1 MRKKRVIQQALIRH
15 FEGRLVPVTR
25 CAGRNGLARLFDDLW
40 SETVTPG
47 LSNFGNLDL
56 YEDGGSIHV
65 DVELPG
71 CQRDDIELSLE
82 DGAIH
87 LQAQRKE
94 ERESK
99 DANYYVRERVSG
111 QWSRSVQL
119 PEPVNEDNINATFKD
134 GILRIVLEKQQKNE
148 PHKIKIS

>member
-1 MRKKRVIQQALIRH
+1 MLPIIGH
-15 FEGRLVPVTR
+15 FERRLVPLTR
-25 CAGRNGLARLFDDLW
+25 RPGRNGLARLFDDLW
-40 SETVTPG
+40 SETVTSS

-56 YEDGGSIHV
+56 YEDSGSIHL

-71 CQRDDIELSLE
+71 CQRDAIELNLE

-87 LQAQRKE
+87 LQAKRKE
-94 ERESK
+94 EKESK
-99 DANYYVRERVSG
+99 DANYYVRERIQG
-111 QWSRSVQL
+111 QWARSIQL
-119 PEPVNEDNINATFKD
+119 PEPVNEDNIDATFKD

>member
-1 MRKKRVIQQALIRH
+1 MLPIIRH
-15 FEGRLVPVTR
+15 FERRLVPPTPR
-25 CAGRNGLARLFDDLW
+25 CGRNGLARLFDDLW
-40 SETVTPG
+40 SETVTSS

-56 YEDGGSIHV
+56 YEDSGSIHL

-71 CQRDDIELSLE
+71 CRRDDIELSLE

-94 ERESK
+94 EKENR
-99 DANYYVRERVSG
+99 DANYYVRERTGG
-111 QWSRSVQL
+111 QWSRSIQL
-119 PEPVNEDNINATFKD
+119 PEPVNEDHIDATFKD
-134 GILRIVLEKQQKNE
+134 GILRIALEKQQKNE

>member
-1 MRKKRVIQQALIRH
+1 MLPVIRH

-40 SETVTPG
+40 LETVTPG

-56 YEDGGSIHV
+56 YEDGGSIHL

-94 ERESK
+94 EKESK
-99 DANYYVRERVSG
+99 DANYYVRERIRG
-111 QWSRSVQL
+111 QWSRSIQL
-119 PEPVNEDNINATFKD
+119 PEPVNKDNIDATFKD

>member
-1 MRKKRVIQQALIRH
+1 
-15 FEGRLVPVTR
+15 
-25 CAGRNGLARLFDDLW
+25 LARLFDDLW
-40 SETVTPG
+40 SETVISDS
-47 LSNFGNLDL
+47 SNFGNLDL
-56 YEDGGSIHV
+56 YEDRGGIHL

-94 ERESK
+94 EKESK
-99 DANYYVRERVSG
+99 DANYYVRERIRG
-111 QWSRSVQL
+111 QWSRSIQL
-119 PEPVNEDNINATFKD
+119 PEPVNKDNIDATFKD